1 MIYGATGT
9 IPEISP
15 ILIEKV
21 LGNLPATLMDLALRI
36 IFAFFVLI
44 LGFQVIKVLRK
55 IIKKSLIKANAD
67 VGVTQFID
75 SFIKI
80 AMYLVLIM
88 VVATTFGVNVTSIIA
103 VLGSAGVAIGLALQG
118 SLSNLAGG
126 VLILILKPF
135 KVGDYIIED
144 SNKNE
149 GTVTEIQIFY
159 TKLTTGDNRVII
171 LPNGSLANTSLTNV
185 TQAPYRR
192 LDLIVGIS
200 YDSDLKKAKQL
211 LAEILE
217 KDEKVVKEK
226 EYNVYV
232 DLLDQSSV
240 NLGIRCW
247 FLREDYL
254 EGKWRI
260 TENIKLT
267 FDENYISIPYPQLQ
281 IHWEQTAE
289 NNSF

>member
-1 MIYGATGT
+1 MSGT
-9 IPEISP
+9 VSESKTDFSP
-15 ILIEKV
+15 LFLEK
-21 LGNLPATLMDLALRI
+21 LLENLPEMVIDFGLKILLAILLL
-36 IFAFFVLI
+36 IFGLQF
-44 LGFQVIKVLRK
+44 IKIFRK
-55 IIKKSLIKANAD
+55 IIKKSLNKANAD

-80 AMYLVLIM
+80 GLYLVLIM
-88 VVATTFGVNVTSIIA
+88 LIATGFGVNVTSVIA
-103 VLGSAGVAIGLALQG
+103 VLGSAGVAVGLALQG

-144 SNKNE
+144 ANKNE

-192 LDLIVGIS
+192 LELIVGIS
-200 YDSDLKKAKQL
+200 YESDLKKAKQL
-211 LAEILE
+211 LSQMLDE
-217 KDEKVVKEK
+217 DEKVIQEK
-226 EYNVYV
+226 DKNVYV
-232 DLLDQSSV
+232 DMLDQSSV

-247 FLREDYL
+247 FLKEDYL
-254 EGKWRI
+254 EGKWRL
-260 TENIKLT
+260 TEQIKLT
-267 FDENYISIPYPQLQ
+267 FDENHISIPYPQLQ
-281 IHWEQTAE
+281 VHMK
-289 NNSF
+289 N